1 MKRGEE
7 KVGPED
13 ARSVF
18 TRAYAIYAHKG
29 GHEPEEKKYACEE
42 TVEKEVLKK
51 PYI

>member
-13 ARSVF
+13 ARRVF

-29 GHEPEEKKYACEE
+29 GHEPEEKKN
-42 TVEKEVLKK
+42 TRVKK
-51 PYI
+51 KLRKKF